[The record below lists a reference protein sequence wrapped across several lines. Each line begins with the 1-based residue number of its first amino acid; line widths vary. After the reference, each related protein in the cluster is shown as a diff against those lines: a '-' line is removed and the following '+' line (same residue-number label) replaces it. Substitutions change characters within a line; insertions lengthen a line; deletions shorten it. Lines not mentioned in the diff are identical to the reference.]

1 MKKIT
6 FIGTGYVGLVSG
18 AAISDFGHR
27 VICADISKEK
37 IRQLNNGSVPIYE
50 PGLTELLKKNINAGR
65 LSFTYDI
72 KKAIRDSEIIFIAV
86 GTPEGKDGKSDISAV
101 KSVAQ
106 VIGENINEYKVVC
119 TKSTVPVG
127 TGDLIKSIITEHNF
141 NNISFDYVSNPEFL
155 REGSAVK
162 DFLWPDRIV
171 IGSENKTSLNI
182 MKEVYDPL
190 YINDK
195 PILSTSITTAEMIKY
210 AANAFLALKISY
222 INEVAN
228 LCETL
233 GADVQD
239 VAKAMGQDGR
249 ISSKFLHPGPGY
261 GGSCFPKDTKAFAKL
276 SKENGE
282 VMHTI
287 EASIKSNENQKIR
300 MVNKMKTLVGGSF
313 KDKKI
318 SILGLAFKPNTDDV
332 RDSASITMINEIK
345 NNGGLINAYD
355 PVANKSMRKIFEEIN
370 YFNSWEEACKD
381 VDAVA
386 ILTEW
391 NEFRSMS
398 IKRLKQL
405 MSKTILLDT
414 RNIID
419 VKKLKEHKFTFD
431 NVGRGINNNVN

>member
-18 AAISDFGHR
+18 TAISDFGHK

-86 GTPEGKDGKSDISAV
+86 GTPEGEDGKSDITAV
-101 KSVAQ
+101 KSVAK
-106 VIGENINEYKVVC
+106 VIGENINEYKVIC

-127 TGDLIKSIITEHNF
+127 TGDLIKSIIRSHNQ

-171 IGSENKTSLNI
+171 IGSENKKSLKI

-195 PILSTSITTAEMIKY
+195 PILNTSIATAEMIKY
-210 AANAFLALKISY
+210 AANSFLALKISY

-228 LCETL
+228 LCELL
-233 GADVQD
+233 GADVKD

-249 ISSKFLHPGPGY
+249 ISPKFLHPGPGY

-287 EASIKSNENQKIR
+287 EASIQSNENQKIR
-300 MVNKMKTLVGGSF
+300 MVSKMKTLVGGSF
-313 KDKKI
+313 KGKRI

-332 RDSASITMINEIK
+332 RESASITMINAIK
-345 NNGGLINAYD
+345 NDGGLINAYD
-355 PVANKSMRKIFEEIN
+355 PVANESMRKIFEKVN

-398 IKRLKQL
+398 IKQLKQL
-405 MSKTILLDT
+405 MSKPVLLDT

-419 VKKLKEHKFTFD
+419 VKKLKANKFIFE

>member
-18 AAISDFGHR
+18 VAISDFGHR

-37 IRQLNNGSVPIYE
+37 IRQLNNGSIPIYE
-50 PGLTELLKKNINAGR
+50 PGLTELLKKNVNAGR
-65 LSFTYDI
+65 LSFTFDV

-86 GTPEGKDGKSDISAV
+86 GTPEGKDGKSDITAV
-101 KSVAQ
+101 KSVAK
-106 VIGENINEYKVVC
+106 VIGENINEYKVIC

-127 TGDLIKSIITEHNF
+127 TGDLIKSIIKDHNF
-141 NNISFDYVSNPEFL
+141 DDVPFDYVSNPEFL

-171 IGSENKTSLNI
+171 IGSENKISLNI

-195 PILSTSITTAEMIKY
+195 PILSTSIATAEMIKY

-249 ISSKFLHPGPGY
+249 ISPKFLHPGPGY
-261 GGSCFPKDTKAFAKL
+261 GGSCFPKDTKAFAEL

-287 EASIKSNENQKIR
+287 EASIQSNENQKIR

-313 KDKKI
+313 KNKRI

-332 RDSASITMINEIK
+332 RDSASITMIKAIK
-345 NNGGLINAYD
+345 NDGGLINAYD
-355 PVANKSMRKIFEEIN
+355 PVANESMKKIFEEIN

-381 VDAVA
+381 VDAVV

-398 IKRLKQL
+398 IKELKQL
-405 MSKTILLDT
+405 MRKPILLDT

-419 VKKLKEHKFTFD
+419 VKKLKVNKFTFD
-431 NVGRGINNNVN
+431 NVGRGTLNNVN

>member
-1 MKKIT
+1 MKNVT
-6 FIGTGYVGLVSG
+6 FIGAGYVGLVSG
-18 AAISDFGHR
+18 AGISDFGHK
-27 VICADISKEK
+27 VTCYDISLEK
-37 IRQLNNGSVPIYE
+37 IRSLKNNDIPIYE
-50 PGLTELLKKNINAGR
+50 PGLKELIKKNTNAGR
-65 LSFTYDI
+65 LFFSNNAKSSIENADV
-72 KKAIRDSEIIFIAV
+72 IFIAV
-86 GTPEGKDGKSDISAV
+86 GTPLDENGVTDLREIESA
-101 KSVAQ
+101 ALM
-106 VIGENINEYKVVC
+106 IGQHLNSHSVVC
-119 TKSTVPVG
+119 TKSTVPIG
-127 TGDLIKSIITEHNF
+127 TGAKIIEIINRSKKTD
-141 NNISFDYVSNPEFL
+141 ISFDYISNPEFL
-155 REGSAVK
+155 REGSAVN
-162 DFLWPDRIV
+162 DFLWPDRII
-171 IGSENKTSLNI
+171 IGGSNEFAFDT
-182 MKEVYDPL
+182 MKEIYGPL
-190 YINDK
+190 FKNK
-195 PILSTSITTAEMIKY
+195 QPIMYTTVTTAEMIKY
-210 AANAFLALKISY
+210 ASNSFLALKISY

-228 LCETL
+228 LCEKL

-287 EASIKSNENQKIR
+287 EASIQSNENQKIR
-300 MVNKMKTLVGGSF
+300 MVSKMKTLVGGSF
-313 KDKKI
+313 KDRRI

-332 RDSASITMINEIK
+332 RYSASITMINAIK
-345 NNGGLINAYD
+345 NDGGLINAYD
-355 PVANKSMRKIFEEIN
+355 PVANESMRKIFKDIN

-381 VDAVA
+381 VDAVV

-431 NVGRGINNNVN
+431 NVGRGIVNNVN